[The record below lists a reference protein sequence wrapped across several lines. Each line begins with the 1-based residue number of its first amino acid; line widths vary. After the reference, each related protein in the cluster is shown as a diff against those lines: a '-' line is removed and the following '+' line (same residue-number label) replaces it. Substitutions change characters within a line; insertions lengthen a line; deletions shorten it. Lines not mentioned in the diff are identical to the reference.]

1 MDIEQLN
8 FTKDWTKPEDFP
20 TLETDE
26 TKVRSDMQ
34 LLFNEIRQYLNV
46 VLSPTV
52 EQETEDIRTK
62 YATKE
67 ELNEVVAGISPD
79 LKATEEVLALI

>member
-34 LLFNEIRQYLNV
+34 LLFNEIRQYLNG
-46 VLSPTV
+46 VLSPKV

-67 ELNEVVAGISPD
+67 ELNGVVVGISPD
-79 LKATEEVLALI
+79 LKATEAVLALI

>member
-34 LLFNEIRQYLNV
+34 LLFNEIRQYLNG
-46 VLSPTV
+46 VLSPAV
-52 EQETEDIRTK
+52 EQETADIRAK
-62 YATKE
+62 YATKV
-67 ELNEVVAGISPD
+67 ELDAVVAGISPD

>member
-1 MDIEQLN
+1 MDIEQLS

-26 TKVRSDMQ
+26 TKVRADMQ
-34 LLFNEIRQYLNV
+34 LLFDEIRQYLNG

-52 EQETEDIRTK
+52 AQETAAIRNT

-67 ELNEVVAGISPD
+67 ELDDVVAGISPD